1 MPWPLHAHEGGA
13 VPIPQEAE
21 WDTGPVW
28 TGAENIISTGIW
40 SLDHPAHS
48 KSHTKHATSA
58 HITGLIICECYML
71 LLSECCT
78 CSSQAI
84 QADHTTTTSNE
95 QKLTELKQHRVTKVC
110 EITNGSSV
118 CSVLTGL
125 VLSSAGSHTYDQF
138 KTWPGHWLVWHSE
151 GSYCFNFDHEDEGS
165 KIFWNQK
172 LTAQRQNVTYRE
184 TWIIQH
190 KHCHENLNI
199 QDPLVYCLVL
209 SWQNTN
215 NISSPFHK
223 TCICN
228 CTLPSVLCMSY
239 IYPSLCNGNK
249 WKQ

>member
-1 MPWPLHAHEGGA
+1 LRTASSSETLTTWHHIPGLKVNVSSPYNLPCRHREGIEVYLYSFFNPTATWGWAVSAMPWPLHAHEGGA

-165 KIFWNQK
+165 KIFW
-172 LTAQRQNVTYRE
+172 
-184 TWIIQH
+184 
-190 KHCHENLNI
+190 
-199 QDPLVYCLVL
+199 
-209 SWQNTN
+209 
-215 NISSPFHK
+215 
-223 TCICN
+223 
-228 CTLPSVLCMSY
+228 
-239 IYPSLCNGNK
+239 
-249 WKQ
+249 